1 MIIRQALQAYVLA
14 NPGKKLREITAGIGI
29 TGRAEITNA
38 GAQLYQLV
46 KQGLLAHEVLPGQ
59 LRGFRY
65 YPTDQTLTTR
75 RHQPT
80 PAEIAENARNREIRK
95 QEARRVKRRLSAAQQ
110 QAYYANAPVPPKIV
124 APTALAP
131 LPPPPTAPRPAGKVE
146 TVEEFLARN
155 GRIQVLDPH
164 ATSNP
169 LRFDHSNGSALNKP
183 VRRTRVAVAP

>member
-1 MIIRQALQAYVLA
+1 MNVRQALQSYVLA
-14 NPGKKLREITAGIGI
+14 NPGKKLREITAGLGI
-29 TGRAEITNA
+29 TDRAGITNA

-46 KQGLLAHEVLPGQ
+46 KKGLLQHEALPGQ

-65 YPTDQTLTTR
+65 YPTATTLTTLR
-75 RHQPT
+75 RVYT
-80 PAEIAENARNREIRK
+80 PEEIAANAAARELRK
-95 QEARRVKRRLSAAQQ
+95 QQNRKAKRRLTAAQQ
-110 QAYYANAPVPPKIV
+110 QAFYAT
-124 APTALAP
+124 APTPPPAVRASVES

-164 ATSNP
+164 ATSTP
-169 LRFDHSNGSALNKP
+169 LRFDHSKGSPLNRP